1 MRTVNQREVLRR
13 QKARMEVNQT
23 KVKKISPKKAI
34 KEIGM
39 KCGNCQEVI
48 GETYNLEVAK
58 QHMLICQ
65 LIPKMAS
72 GTAGTRVLSLV
83 SFPTIETTV
92 FRNDCF

>member
-13 QKARMEVNQT
+13 RKENMEAKKNPLNQPKAKNNPTNQA
-23 KVKKISPKKAI
+23 VKK
-34 KEIGM
+34 IGM

-65 LIPKMAS
+65 LIPKLAS
-72 GTAGTRVLSLV
+72 GTTGTPV
-83 SFPTIETTV
+83 
-92 FRNDCF
+92 